1 MDKFAR
7 AFISVLLL
15 AAAGLGAGCS
25 SGGGLVTGSTPAAAD
40 TPGTGGKVA
49 RRGEEKFDQDKF
61 WEEMKS
67 RGSQ

>member
-1 MDKFAR
+1 MNRFAR
-7 AFISVLLL
+7 AFMSVLLL

-25 SGGGLVTGSTPAAAD
+25 SGVLVTGSTPAAAD
-40 TPGTGGKVA
+40 APGTGGKVA